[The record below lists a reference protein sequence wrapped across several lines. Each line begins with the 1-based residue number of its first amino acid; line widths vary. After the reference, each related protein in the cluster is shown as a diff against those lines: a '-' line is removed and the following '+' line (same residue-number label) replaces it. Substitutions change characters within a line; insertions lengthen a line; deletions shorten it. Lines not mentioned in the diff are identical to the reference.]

1 MGTQK
6 YTRLLDGARKTEEL
20 RYVERLANVPIP
32 DRTAPKL
39 VPARFPSPTLK
50 GPSLNIITNIE
61 SGRIL
66 CIKETEG
73 IIV

>member
-6 YTRLLDGARKTEEL
+6 YTWLLAGAGKTEEL
-20 RYVERLANVPIP
+20 RYLERLANVPIP
-32 DRTAPKL
+32 DRIAPKL
-39 VPARFPSPTLK
+39 VPARLPSPTLK
-50 GPSLNIITNIE
+50 GPSLNIITNIK

-66 CIKETEG
+66 CIKETEH